1 MLGSIVIVDT
11 CRRSRNF
18 FSISVSGSSFVVV
31 FFLLIVDFFF
41 FFFVV
46 KNPLVQ
52 PDFSCFSLGLV
63 VVAAVDSVD
72 EDEDDCLFFFFR
84 LSFFAVVELLSRN
97 PRCSVVVMTT
107 ATVLLGFLKWSN
119 GTMYKYSTI
128 DGLVTSQKK
137 ECFE

>member
-1 MLGSIVIVDT
+1 MLGSIVIVDA

-18 FSISVSGSSFVVV
+18 FSVSVSGSSFVVV

-41 FFFVV
+41 FLFVV

-52 PDFSCFSLGLV
+52 PEFSCFSLGLV
-63 VVAAVDSVD
+63 VVVVDSVD

-84 LSFFAVVELLSRN
+84 LSFFAVVEPLSRN
-97 PRCSVVVMTT
+97 PRCSVVVMTTT

-119 GTMYKYSTI
+119 GTWYNVQVQY
-128 DGLVTSQKK
+128 D
-137 ECFE
+137 